1 MVQKQQSLDEQS
13 HTSVVDSPTASV
25 DRQSSQG
32 QAEKSKSVSF
42 EDEEEV
48 KPERRKMTV
57 RERWHWAYNKIVMQL
72 NVSTLPIFKVTAFSL
87 VLLERELLYEICEI
101 RVQERI
107 LNENVP
113 AANKKL

>member
-13 HTSVVDSPTASV
+13 HTSVVESPTASV

-72 NVSTLPIFKVTAFSL
+72 NVSTLRIFSVITFGV
-87 VLLERELLYEICEI
+87 VLLECGLQRTICEMP
-101 RVQERI
+101 V
-107 LNENVP
+107 
-113 AANKKL
+113 

>member
-13 HTSVVDSPTASV
+13 HTSLVESPTASV

-57 RERWHWAYNKIVMQL
+57 RERWHWAYNKIIMQL
-72 NVSTLPIFKVTAFSL
+72 NVS
-87 VLLERELLYEICEI
+87 
-101 RVQERI
+101 RVSDF
-107 LNENVP
+107 NN
-113 AANKKL
+113 